1 MSPPI
6 FEKLVLSRVEQKES
20 EFKRFPK
27 WELLSCLGK
36 NWIRDWKFIKY
47 GWAVQVIYWVTFK

>member
-20 EFKRFPK
+20 EFKRFSFYMEVYKHKLFTSGTLTCFFSPRVVF
-27 WELLSCLGK
+27 L
-36 NWIRDWKFIKY
+36 
-47 GWAVQVIYWVTFK
+47 

>member
-20 EFKRFPK
+20 EFKRFPFYMEVYK
-27 WELLSCLGK
+27 HKL
-36 NWIRDWKFIKY
+36 FIS
-47 GWAVQVIYWVTFK
+47 GTLTCFFSPRVVFL